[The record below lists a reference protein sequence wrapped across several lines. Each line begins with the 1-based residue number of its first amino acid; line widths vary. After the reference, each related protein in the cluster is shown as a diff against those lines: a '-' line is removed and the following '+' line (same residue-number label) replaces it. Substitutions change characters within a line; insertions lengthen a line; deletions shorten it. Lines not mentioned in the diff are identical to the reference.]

1 MNNNYIP
8 DRAMFIFAHPDDI
21 EFSVAGTAAKWAKHG
36 SEITYV
42 VITDGNA
49 GSHEPGMTRGQ
60 IGQIRREEQTAAANV
75 AGAANCIFLG
85 HDDGSLEPS
94 LELRKEL
101 VKLIRVHKPNAVVCG
116 DPNMFFRGERLNHPD
131 HRAAARAALDAVF
144 PACEMRLLYP
154 EFESEG
160 ITPHKVNFVYVSTD
174 KELNHYEDVTD
185 SLDTKLLALKE
196 HKSQIGE
203 KDYSD
208 RLRSRAATIGKQV
221 GLSFA
226 EAFRRFTVTP
236 LPQPEE
242 EPSA

>member
-1 MNNNYIP
+1 MNNSYVP
-8 DRAMFIFAHPDDI
+8 ERAMFIFAHPDDI

-60 IGQIRREEQTAAANV
+60 IGQIRREEQTAAAKV
-75 AGAANCIFLG
+75 AGASNCIFLG

-196 HKSQIGE
+196 HRSQIGE